1 VVVALAASELTASR
15 RAPDWA
21 VLSLLCL
28 GQLMVVLDLSIV
40 NVALPQIRDSLGFS
54 DVGLQ
59 WVVNAYAI
67 TFCGFLL
74 FGGRAADVFGRR
86 RLFVLGLVL
95 FTVASLVGALAQ
107 NPGTLIAARVAQGLG
122 GAILSPATLTLVNT
136 TFTEPPRRA
145 KAMAAWSAVAGGGA
159 ALGSALGGVLT
170 DLINWRWIL
179 LVNLPVGIVAVVAA
193 FLLLNES
200 RAEDRKVRLDLP
212 GSALVTL
219 GLAAVVYGLVNTAGH
234 GWGAA
239 VSLVPLIGGV
249 VLLVWFVVHEATVA
263 KEPLMPLRFFRS
275 RSVTVANL
283 TMFWLGCAVIAHFYF
298 LSLYMQNV
306 LHYSPLAAGLAFLPG
321 AALMTIGAYSGPA
334 AMKRVGI
341 RPLVIV
347 GPIIA
352 GLGLLWLTRVPQN
365 GSYVADLL
373 FPMMLVTFG
382 TGLAMM
388 PIAFAATSGIPREQ
402 AGLASG
408 LINTTRQIGGAIGLA
423 VLATI
428 AASRTTSV
436 LNGGADGATALI
448 EGYQLAFLVGAIFAG
463 LAVLTAL
470 ATPKPEPMPQPVAQA
485 PLEPATEEP
494 ATT

>member
-1 VVVALAASELTASR
+1 MSR

-54 DVGLQ
+54 EVDLQ

-86 RLFVLGLVL
+86 RLFVIGLTL

-107 NPGTLIAARVAQGLG
+107 NQETLIAARVAQGLG

-179 LVNLPVGIVAVVAA
+179 LVNVPIGIIAVLAA
-193 FLLLNES
+193 FMLLGES
-200 RAEDRKVRLDLP
+200 RAENRKMRLDLP
-212 GSALVTL
+212 GSALVTA
-219 GLAAVVYGLVNTAGH
+219 GLAAVVYGLVNTAGY
-234 GWGAA
+234 GWGSANA
-239 VSLVPLIGGV
+239 LVPLIGGV
-249 VLLVWFVVHEATVA
+249 LLLVWFVVHEAAVA

-306 LHYSPLAAGLAFLPG
+306 LHYSPLEAGLAFLPG
-321 AALMTIGAYSGPA
+321 AAMMTVGAYSGPA

-347 GPIIA
+347 GPVIA
-352 GLGLLWLTRVPQN
+352 GAGLLWLTRVPQD
-365 GSYVADLL
+365 GSFVADLL
-373 FPMMLVTFG
+373 FPMILVTFG

-388 PIAFAATSGIPREQ
+388 PIAFTATAGIPQEQ

-436 LNGGADGATALI
+436 LNGGADSVGALVS
-448 EGYQLAFLVGAIFAG
+448 GYRLAFLVGAIFAV

-470 ATPKPEPMPQPVAQA
+470 ATPGPEPMPQAVPEPVA
-485 PLEPATEEP
+485 EESV
-494 ATT
+494 TK